1 MPAGHQAGVAPLSG
15 GELCVGKLAQLFP
28 EAIPV
33 RIPVLV
39 TTLQA
44 SGQELSEHTMIA
56 YGTPSEVLFA
66 SSLPLELDDHVRL
79 RNSDGSLEA
88 EAAVVAV
95 QYHGAKKAV
104 AVRFLKEVSNWIIKR

>member
-1 MPAGHQAGVAPLSG
+1 MPAGHQTGVVPLLGGEPGVAR
-15 GELCVGKLAQLFP
+15 LAQLFSD
-28 EAIPV
+28 AIPV
-33 RIPVLV
+33 RLPVRV
-39 TTLQA
+39 TSLRPN
-44 SGQELSEHTMIA
+44 GQELSEDTMIA

-66 SSLPLELDDHVRL
+66 STLPLELDDQVRL

-104 AVRFLKEVSNWIIKR
+104 AVRFLTEVSNWIIKR